1 MRKKKVEKAKQEPVN
16 TMNKIIAEI
25 NKYNKEHKTYISYGK
40 YIAKK
45 GIR

>member
-1 MRKKKVEKAKQEPVN
+1 MKRKKKIESLTA
-16 TMNKIIAEI
+16 MNKIIAEI